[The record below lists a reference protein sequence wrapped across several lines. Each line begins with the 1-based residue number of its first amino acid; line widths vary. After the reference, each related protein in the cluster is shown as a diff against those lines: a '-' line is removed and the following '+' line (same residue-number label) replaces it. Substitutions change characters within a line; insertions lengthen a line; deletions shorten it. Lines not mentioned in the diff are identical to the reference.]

1 VKLRDVL
8 VPDHVAVP
16 LQARTAREATHRL
29 AEKLIQAGAIANPER
44 LLSVIDQAWPEDMVS
59 VGEHAFLPHFRTDAT
74 ETLVAAL
81 GVAPRPIAWEKDPNR
96 TARVVI
102 LVVAPPKEAASYLQL
117 VGALARALSDTD
129 TVQALLNARTADDVM
144 AVAGIDAVELT
155 GDLTVRDVM
164 TERIF
169 TVDPDRT
176 LGEAAHLMLE
186 HDIRAL
192 PVVNEGGS
200 LVGIITHKEL
210 LKFLIPD
217 YVQRAK
223 TGAFRAPTR
232 HQILKGTSDPKEI
245 LVKEAMA
252 RTVLCVSHD
261 QRLSDVANLMNN
273 KDVDRFPV
281 VKEGI
286 VVGFL
291 TRADLIRRLLTP

>member
-1 VKLRDVL
+1 MKLRDVL
-8 VPDHVAVP
+8 VPEHVAVP
-16 LQARTAREATHRL
+16 LQARTVREATHRL
-29 AEKLIQAGAIANPER
+29 AEKLVAAGAVEHPDR
-44 LLSVIDQAWPEDMVS
+44 LLAVIDEAWPEDMVS
-59 VGEHAFLPHFRTDAT
+59 VGEHAFLPHFRTDAAGK
-74 ETLVAAL
+74 LVAAI
-81 GVAPRPIAWEKDPNR
+81 GVAPRPIHWEKDPNR
-96 TARVVI
+96 SARVVI
-102 LVVAPPKEAASYLQL
+102 LVVAPPREAATYLQL
-117 VGALARALSDTD
+117 VGALARALSDPD
-129 TVQALLNARTADDVM
+129 TVQALLGARTAADVI
-144 AVAGIDAVELT
+144 AVRGLDEVELT

-164 TERIF
+164 TERVF
-169 TVDPDRT
+169 TIDPERT
-176 LGEAAHLMLE
+176 LGEAAQTMLE

-192 PVVNEGGS
+192 PVVNEGGA

-232 HQILKGTSDPKEI
+232 NQILKGTSDPKQI

-281 VKEGI
+281 VREGI

>member
-1 VKLRDVL
+1 MKLRDVL
-8 VPDHVAVP
+8 IPAHVAVP
-16 LQARTAREATHRL
+16 LRARTVREATHRL
-29 AEKLIQAGAIANPER
+29 AEQLIQAGAVTNPEK
-44 LLSVIDQAWPEDMVS
+44 LLGVIDQAWPEDMVS

-74 ETLVAAL
+74 GTLIAAL
-81 GVAPRPIAWEKDPNR
+81 GIAPQPIAWEKDPHR

-117 VGALARALSDTD
+117 VGALARALSDPD
-129 TVQALLNARTADDVM
+129 TVEGLLGARTAADVV
-144 AVAGIDAVELT
+144 AVAGLDAVELT

-164 TERIF
+164 TGHVLTI
-169 TVDPDRT
+169 DPERT

-186 HDIRAL
+186 NDIRAL
-192 PVVNEGGS
+192 PVVNEGGA
-200 LVGIITHKEL
+200 LVGIVTHKEL

-232 HQILKGTSDPKEI
+232 NQILKGTTDPRHI

-252 RTVLCVSHD
+252 RTVLCVAHD
-261 QRLSDVANLMNN
+261 QRLADVANLMNN

-281 VKEGI
+281 VREGAI
-286 VVGFL
+286 VGFL
-291 TRADLIRRLLTP
+291 TRADLIRRVLTP

>member
-1 VKLRDVL
+1 ML
-8 VPDHVAVP
+8 VPEHVAVP
-16 LQARTAREATHRL
+16 LQARTVREATHRL
-29 AEKLIQAGAIANPER
+29 AEKLIQTGAVAHPER
-44 LLSVIDQAWPEDMVS
+44 LLGVIDQAWPEDMVS

-74 ETLVAAL
+74 DKLIAAL

-117 VGALARALSDTD
+117 VGALARALSDAD
-129 TVQALLNARTADDVM
+129 TVAALLGARTPADVV

-169 TVDPDRT
+169 TIDPDRT

-210 LKFLIPD
+210 LKFLIPA

-223 TGAFRAPTR
+223 TGAFQAPTR
-232 HQILKGTSDPKEI
+232 HQILQGTSDPQEI

>member
-1 VKLRDVL
+1 MKLRDVL
-8 VPDHVAVP
+8 VPQHVAVP
-16 LQARTAREATHRL
+16 LQARTVREATHRL
-29 AEKLIQAGAIANPER
+29 AEKLIQAGAVANPER
-44 LLSVIDQAWPEDMVS
+44 LLAVIDQAWPEDMVS

-74 ETLVAAL
+74 DTLIAAL

-117 VGALARALSDTD
+117 VGALARALSDSE
-129 TVQALLNARTADDVM
+129 TVDALLNARTADDVV
-144 AVAGIDAVELT
+144 AVAGLEAVELT

-169 TVDPDRT
+169 TIDPDRT

-223 TGAFRAPTR
+223 TGAFRVPTR
-232 HQILKGTSDPKEI
+232 HQILKGTNDAKEI

-252 RTVLCVSHD
+252 RTVLCVSDD

-281 VKEGI
+281 VREGV

>member
-1 VKLRDVL
+1 
-8 VPDHVAVP
+8 
-16 LQARTAREATHRL
+16 
-29 AEKLIQAGAIANPER
+29 
-44 LLSVIDQAWPEDMVS
+44 DMVS

-74 ETLVAAL
+74 DTLIAAL

-117 VGALARALSDTD
+117 VGALARALSDSE
-129 TVQALLNARTADDVM
+129 TVDALLNARTADDVV
-144 AVAGIDAVELT
+144 AVAGLEAVELT

-169 TVDPDRT
+169 TIDPDRT

-223 TGAFRAPTR
+223 TGAFRVPTR
-232 HQILKGTSDPKEI
+232 HQILKGTSDAKEI

-252 RTVLCVSHD
+252 RTVLCVSDD

-281 VKEGI
+281 VREGV

>member
-8 VPDHVAVP
+8 FPEHVAVP
-16 LQARTAREATHRL
+16 LQARTVREATHRL
-29 AEKLIQAGAIANPER
+29 AEKLIQAGAVANPER
-44 LLSVIDQAWPEDMVS
+44 LLGVIDQAWPEDMVS

-74 ETLVAAL
+74 DKLVAAL

-117 VGALARALSDTD
+117 VGALARALSDNE
-129 TVQALLNARTADDVM
+129 TVEALLNARTAAEVV

-169 TVDPDRT
+169 TIDPDRT

-200 LVGIITHKEL
+200 LVGIVTHKEL

-223 TGAFRAPTR
+223 TGAFRVPTR
-232 HQILKGTSDPKEI
+232 HQILKGTSDPQEI

>member
-1 VKLRDVL
+1 MKLADVL

-16 LQARTAREATHRL
+16 LQARTVREATHRL
-29 AEKLIQAGAIANPER
+29 AEKLITAGAVAFPQR
-44 LLSVIDQAWPEDMVS
+44 LLAVIDQAWPEDMVS
-59 VGEHAFLPHFRTDAT
+59 VGEHAFLPHFRTDAAGK
-74 ETLVAAL
+74 LVAAI
-81 GVAPRPIAWEKDPNR
+81 GVAPRPIHWEKDPNR
-96 TARVVI
+96 SARVVI
-102 LVVAPPKEAASYLQL
+102 LVIAPPKDAATYLQL
-117 VGALARALSDTD
+117 VGALARALSDPE
-129 TVQALLNARTADDVM
+129 TVQALLSARTAADV
-144 AVAGIDAVELT
+144 VAAGGLNAVELT

-169 TVDPDRT
+169 TVDPERT
-176 LGEAAHLMLE
+176 LGEAAHTMLE

-192 PVVNEGGS
+192 PVVNESGA

-210 LKFLIPD
+210 LRYLIPD
-217 YVQRAK
+217 YVQRVK

-232 HQILKGTSDPKEI
+232 NQILKGTADPKQI

-252 RTVLCVSHD
+252 RTVLCVSED

-281 VKEGI
+281 VREGV

>member
-1 VKLRDVL
+1 MKLRDVL
-8 VPDHVAVP
+8 VPAHVAVP
-16 LQARTAREATHRL
+16 LSARTVREATHRL
-29 AEKLIQAGAIANPER
+29 AEKLIQAGAVENPER
-44 LLSVIDQAWPEDMVS
+44 LLGVIDQAWPEDMVS
-59 VGEHAFLPHFRTDAT
+59 VGEHAFLPHFRTDAAG
-74 ETLVAAL
+74 TLVAAI

-96 TARVVI
+96 SARVVI

-117 VGALARALSDTD
+117 VGALARALSDAE
-129 TVQALLNARTADDVM
+129 TVAGLLAARTPGEVV
-144 AVAGIDAVELT
+144 AVAGIDMELT

-164 TERIF
+164 TEHVF
-169 TVDPDRT
+169 TIDPERT

-186 HDIRAL
+186 NDIRAL
-192 PVVNEGGS
+192 PVVNEGGA
-200 LVGIITHKEL
+200 LVGIVTHKEL

-232 HQILKGTSDPKEI
+232 NQILKGTTDPKQI

-252 RTVLCVSHD
+252 RTVLCVSDD

-281 VKEGI
+281 VREGI
-286 VVGFL
+286 VIGFL
-291 TRADLIRRLLTP
+291 TRADMIRRLLTP

>member
-8 VPDHVAVP
+8 VPQHVAVP
-16 LQARTAREATHRL
+16 LQARTVREATHRL
-29 AEKLIQAGAIANPER
+29 AEKLIQAGAVANPER
-44 LLSVIDQAWPEDMVS
+44 LLAVIDQAWPEDMVS

-74 ETLVAAL
+74 DTLIAAL

-117 VGALARALSDTD
+117 VGALARALSDSE
-129 TVQALLNARTADDVM
+129 TVDALLNARTADDVV
-144 AVAGIDAVELT
+144 AVAGLEAVELT

-169 TVDPDRT
+169 TIDPDRT

-223 TGAFRAPTR
+223 TGAFRVPTR
-232 HQILKGTSDPKEI
+232 HQILKGTSDAKEI

-252 RTVLCVSHD
+252 RTVLCVSDD

-281 VKEGI
+281 VREGV

>member
-1 VKLRDVL
+1 MRLRDVL
-8 VPDHVAVP
+8 VPAHVAVP
-16 LQARTAREATHRL
+16 LQARTVREATHRL
-29 AEKLIQAGAIANPER
+29 AEQLIQAGAVADQEK
-44 LLSVIDQAWPEDMVS
+44 LLAVIDQAWPEDMVS
-59 VGEHAFLPHFRTDAT
+59 VGEHAFLPHFRTDAAT
-74 ETLVAAL
+74 QLIAAL
-81 GVAPRPIAWEKDPNR
+81 GVAPNPIAWEKDPNR

-102 LVVAPPKEAASYLQL
+102 LVIAPPKEAASYLQL
-117 VGALARALSDTD
+117 VGALARALSDHE
-129 TVQALLNARTADDVM
+129 TVDGLLSAKTAADVV
-144 AVAGIDAVELT
+144 AVAGLETMELT

-164 TERIF
+164 TEHVLTI
-169 TVDPDRT
+169 DPERT

-192 PVVNEGGS
+192 PVVNEGGA
-200 LVGIITHKEL
+200 LVGIVTHKEL

-217 YVQRAK
+217 YVARAK

-232 HQILKGTSDPKEI
+232 NQILKGTSDPRQI

-281 VKEGI
+281 VREGA

-291 TRADLIRRLLTP
+291 TRADMIRRLLTP

>member
-1 VKLRDVL
+1 MKLSDVL
-8 VPDHVAVP
+8 VPAHVAVP
-16 LQARTAREATHRL
+16 LQARTVREATHRL
-29 AEKLIQAGAIANPER
+29 AEQLIQAGAVANPER
-44 LLSVIDQAWPEDMVS
+44 LLGVIDQAWPEDMVS
-59 VGEHAFLPHFRTDAT
+59 VGEHAFLPHFRTAAAGK
-74 ETLVAAL
+74 LVAAL

-96 TARVVI
+96 SARVVI
-102 LVVAPPKEAASYLQL
+102 LIIAPPKEAATYLQL
-117 VGALARALSDTD
+117 VGALARALSDPD
-129 TVQALLNARTADDVM
+129 TVQALLNATTPEDVI
-144 AVAGIDAVELT
+144 AVAGLDAVELS

-169 TVDPDRT
+169 VIDPERT
-176 LGEAAHLMLE
+176 LGEAAHMMLE

-192 PVVNEGGS
+192 PVVNEGGA
-200 LVGIITHKEL
+200 LVGIITHREL
-210 LKFLIPD
+210 LRFLIPD

-223 TGAFRAPTR
+223 TGTFRAPTR
-232 HQILKGTSDPKEI
+232 NQILKGTSDPKAI

-252 RTVLCVSHD
+252 RTVLCVSDD

-281 VKEGI
+281 VHEGV

>member
-1 VKLRDVL
+1 MRLRDVL
-8 VPDHVAVP
+8 VPQHVAVP
-16 LQARTAREATHRL
+16 LQARTVREATHRL
-29 AEKLIQAGAIANPER
+29 AEKLIQAGAVANPER
-44 LLSVIDQAWPEDMVS
+44 LLAVIDQAWPEDMVS
-59 VGEHAFLPHFRTDAT
+59 VGEHAFLPHFRTDAADR
-74 ETLVAAL
+74 LIAAL

-117 VGALARALSDTD
+117 VGALARALSDAD
-129 TVQALLNARTADDVM
+129 TVQALLNARTTDDVV
-144 AVAGIDAVELT
+144 AVAGLEAVELT

-200 LVGIITHKEL
+200 LVGIVTHKEL

-252 RTVLCVSHD
+252 RTVLCVSED

-281 VKEGI
+281 VREGV

>member
-1 VKLRDVL
+1 MRLHDVL
-8 VPDHVAVP
+8 IPAHVAVP
-16 LQARTAREATHRL
+16 LQARTVREATHRL
-29 AEKLIQAGAIANPER
+29 AEQLIRAGAVANPTR
-44 LLSVIDQAWPEDMVS
+44 LLEVIDRAWPEDMVS
-59 VGEHAFLPHFRTDAT
+59 VGEHAFLPHFRTDAAGA
-74 ETLVAAL
+74 LVVAL
-81 GVAPRPIAWEKDPNR
+81 GIAPRPIPWEKDPNR
-96 TARVVI
+96 SARVVI

-117 VGALARALSDTD
+117 VGALARALSDPE
-129 TVQALLNARTADDVM
+129 TVQALLAARTPVDVA
-144 AVAGIDAVELT
+144 AVAALDVELT

-169 TVDPDRT
+169 TIDPERT

-192 PVVNEGGS
+192 PVVNEGGG
-200 LVGIITHKEL
+200 LVGIVTHKEL
-210 LKFLIPD
+210 LRFLIPD
-217 YVQRAK
+217 FVQRAK

-232 HQILKGTSDPKEI
+232 NQVQRGTTDPKQI

-252 RTVLCVSHD
+252 RSVLCVSDD

-281 VKEGI
+281 VREG
-286 VVGFL
+286 VVIGFL